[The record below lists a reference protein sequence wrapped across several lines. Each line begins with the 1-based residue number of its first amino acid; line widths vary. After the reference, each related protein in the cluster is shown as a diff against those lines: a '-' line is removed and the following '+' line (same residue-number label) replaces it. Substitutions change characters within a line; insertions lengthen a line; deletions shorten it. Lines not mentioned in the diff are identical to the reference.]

1 MPPTK
6 SIRKN
11 DKRRSNPTNASNSKH
26 VTHANTT
33 HNNHNNHNNNI
44 NHNNTATI
52 LLPNEKEVTIGSI
65 LRLTLFL
72 ITINYFLQVT
82 YRIRLL
88 AIVDFGTVIHE
99 FDPYFNFRA
108 TEVSGDDLQNDR
120 HTHNLFL

>member
-33 HNNHNNHNNNI
+33 HNNHNN